1 MNNIDFTFSAI
12 TVAIVAAVTLL
23 LRSFPFFAF
32 PKGAKIPNVITKL
45 GQVLPY
51 GIMGFLVVY
60 CLKDTVVL
68 SYPYGLPQII
78 SVGLCALLQAWRKN
92 SLLSVLAGTACY
104 MFLVQVVFV

>member
-1 MNNIDFTFSAI
+1 MNNINITFSVI

-32 PKGAKIPNVITKL
+32 PKGSEIPPIITRL
-45 GQVLPY
+45 GEVLPY

-68 SYPYGLPQII
+68 SYPYALPQII
-78 SVGLCALLQAWRKN
+78 SVVLCAALQAWRKN

-104 MFLVQVVFV
+104 MFLVQAVFV